1 MSKVYPYAIY
11 HLDHDQLIAL
21 ERKVRSGEGS
31 GDDAS
36 AVREYAGLMSNKPRF
51 DPTIREN
58 FGSRTRSLEESVDE
72 VKRDVDKINEK
83 KLSRKIT
90 SAKWLFE
97 KGFYVKVADVDADT
111 AQDAIKATTSVNHR
125 WMLVHNKKV
134 IPAECAWRS
143 TDSYDLI
150 RRFDE
155 HFLKMPLGFIDLQEE
170 NYARDLV

>member
-1 MSKVYPYAIY
+1 MSKAYPYSIY

-31 GDDAS
+31 EEDAS
-36 AVREYAGLMSNKPRF
+36 AVQEYTGLMSNKPRF

-58 FGSRTRSLEESVDE
+58 FGSRTRSLEESVDD
-72 VKRDVDKINEK
+72 VKRDVDKINET
-83 KLSRKIT
+83 KLSRKVS
-90 SAKWLFE
+90 SAMSLFE
-97 KGFYVKVADVDADT
+97 RGFYIKVADVDADT

-125 WMLVHNKKV
+125 WMVVHNKKV
-134 IPAECAWRS
+134 MPAERAWRS

-155 HFLKMPLGFIDLQEE
+155 LFLKMPLGFIDLQEG
-170 NYARDLV
+170 NYARELV